1 MKKYVLRDK
10 EAGNYINEYLTLQD
24 AENSLKDFESID
36 KANNE
41 YTPDFYEIK
50 EVNDPTTYLT
60 KRQKTSL
67 QGFIYINLIMAES
80 VGLGDINECGDTAQY
95 IVEEWANDNG
105 IVFID

>member
-10 EAGNYINEYLTLQD
+10 EAGNFINEYLTLQD

-50 EVNDPTTYLT
+50 EVNDPATYLSE
-60 KRQKTSL
+60 KQKTSL
-67 QGFIYINLIMAES
+67 QEFIYINLVMADN
-80 VGLGDINECGDTAQY
+80 VGLGEVNECKDTAQY